1 MTLSLPLLLPPT
13 SSLALQTSSVS
24 TAAPISVDPS
34 GNSVVCPLPP
44 LASPASPRVEVCIAS
59 SETGECSNKA
69 VVNLYETLALSP
81 STGPDLGGTHVN
93 VTLNGDYFPNESSC
107 SGIGC
112 AYCRIQRVTGGVT
125 TVTLAT
131 VVSFGGGTLVC
142 QTPQL
147 IEAGLVSL
155 SISLTGSPEGDPPQ
169 PLCGARDFLYYAP
182 PTGITLGPSLG
193 PSTGGSLVAL
203 VGSGLLDTT
212 TSGGGNAVCFFG
224 DIQVPATLGG
234 CAGQQSQTAEP

>member
-1 MTLSLPLLLPPT
+1 M
-13 SSLALQTSSVS
+13 
-24 TAAPISVDPS
+24 
-34 GNSVVCPLPP
+34 
-44 LASPASPRVEVCIAS
+44 
-59 SETGECSNKA
+59 
-69 VVNLYETLALSP
+69 
-81 STGPDLGGTHVN
+81 VN
-93 VTLNGDYFPNESSC
+93 VSLNGDYFPNEASC
-107 SGIGC
+107 SGVGC

-131 VVSFGGGTLVC
+131 AVAFGGGTLVC

-147 IEAGLVSL
+147 IDAGLVSL

-224 DIQVPATLGG
+224 DVQVPATLGG
-234 CAGQQSQTAEP
+234 CAGRTKITQTTDHTLRTLNPTP